1 MAKIKKMEMYRIVA
15 ENLNR
20 KGVMPF
26 SAREWQAHNV
36 QSFVSRGLKDPVIV
50 AEINQVSKQL
60 NQSNNG
66 E

>member
-20 KGVMPF
+20 KGIMPF

-36 QSFVSRGLKDPVIV
+36 QSFVSRGLKDPVIL
-50 AEINQVSKQL
+50 AEINQVSKQK
-60 NQSNNG
+60 NKSNNG